1 MIVTYAQLAELLQAP
16 IGLFP
21 RLLIDLAALVGIVWG
36 GYRRGGGRGS
46 HLLTLVTFNVVIFVV
61 THLLNEVEM
70 TMGAAF
76 GLFAVFSLLRYRTEG
91 ISSRDMTYLFLVI
104 ALGLVTA
111 VGAGR
116 VSGLLAIALSLT
128 AMTWIFES
136 GWLTGHER
144 SHVLIYDDVRLL
156 GTDARDRLIAD
167 LRERT
172 GLPVQR
178 VEVEEID
185 LLRDVARLTIYYSA
199 S

>member
-1 MIVTYAQLAELLQAP
+1 MIVTFAQLAEVLQTPVGLL
-16 IGLFP
+16 P
-21 RLLIDLAALVGIVWG
+21 RLLIDLTALAGIVWG

-116 VSGLLAIALSLT
+116 VNVLLSIALSLT
-128 AMTWIFES
+128 AMTWIIES
-136 GWLTGHER
+136 GWLTGRER
-144 SHVLIYDDVRLL
+144 SHTLIYDDVRLL
-156 GTDARDRLIAD
+156 GAGARDRLIAD

-185 LLRDVARLTIYYSA
+185 LLRDVARLTIYYPA
-199 S
+199 P

>member
-1 MIVTYAQLAELLQAP
+1 MIVMFAQLAEVLQTPVGLL
-16 IGLFP
+16 P
-21 RLLIDLAALVGIVWG
+21 RLLIDLTALAGIVWG

-116 VSGLLAIALSLT
+116 VSVLLSIALSLM
-128 AMTWIFES
+128 AMTWIIES
-136 GWLTGHER
+136 GWLTGRER
-144 SHVLIYDDVRLL
+144 SHALIYDDVRLL
-156 GTDARDRLIAD
+156 GAEARDRLIAD

-172 GLPVQR
+172 GLPIQR

-185 LLRDVARLTIYYSA
+185 LLRDVARLTIYYPA
-199 S
+199 P

>member
-1 MIVTYAQLAELLQAP
+1 MTAWFAQLAAAADVPLGLL
-16 IGLFP
+16 P
-21 RLLIDLAALVGIVWG
+21 RLGIDLLALVGIVYG

-116 VSGLLAIALSLT
+116 LTLLAGIALSLT
-128 AMTWIFES
+128 AMTWVIEG
-136 GWLTGHER
+136 GWLTGRER
-144 SHVLIYDDVRLL
+144 SHTLIYDDVRLL
-156 GTDARDRLIAD
+156 GAEARDRLLVD
-167 LRERT
+167 LRQRT

-185 LLRDVARLTIYYSA
+185 LLRDVARLTIYYPA
-199 S
+199 P

>member
-1 MIVTYAQLAELLQAP
+1 MIVTFAQLAEVLQTPVGLL
-16 IGLFP
+16 P
-21 RLLIDLAALVGIVWG
+21 RLLIDLTALAGIVWG

-116 VSGLLAIALSLT
+116 VSVLLSIALSLM
-128 AMTWIFES
+128 AMTWIIES
-136 GWLTGHER
+136 GWLTGRER
-144 SHVLIYDDVRLL
+144 SHALIYDDVRLL
-156 GTDARDRLIAD
+156 GAEARDRLIAD

-172 GLPVQR
+172 GLPIQR

-185 LLRDVARLTIYYSA
+185 LLRDVARLTIYYPA
-199 S
+199 P

>member
-1 MIVTYAQLAELLQAP
+1 MILSFAQLATAADAPVGLLA
-16 IGLFP
+16 
-21 RLLIDLAALVGIVWG
+21 RLAVDLAALAGIVWG

-116 VSGLLAIALSLT
+116 LTVLLGIALSLT
-128 AMTWIFES
+128 GMIWVIEA
-136 GWLTGHER
+136 GWLTGRER

-156 GTDARDRLIAD
+156 GADARDRLIAD

-185 LLRDVARLTIYYSA
+185 LLRDVARLTIYYPA
-199 S
+199 P

>member
-1 MIVTYAQLAELLQAP
+1 MIVTFAQLAEVLQAP
-16 IGLFP
+16 VGLLP
-21 RLLIDLAALVGIVWG
+21 RLLIDLAALTGIVWG

-116 VSGLLAIALSLT
+116 VSVLLGIALSLT
-128 AMTWIFES
+128 AMTWIIES
-136 GWLTGHER
+136 GWLTGRER

-156 GTDARDRLIAD
+156 GADARDRLILD

-185 LLRDVARLTIYYSA
+185 LLRDVARLTIFYPA
-199 S
+199 P

>member
-1 MIVTYAQLAELLQAP
+1 MTAWFAQLAAAVDVPLGLL
-16 IGLFP
+16 P
-21 RLLIDLAALVGIVWG
+21 RLGIDLLALVGIVYG

-116 VSGLLAIALSLT
+116 LTLLAGIALSLT
-128 AMTWIFES
+128 AMTWVIEG
-136 GWLTGHER
+136 GWLTGRER
-144 SHVLIYDDVRLL
+144 SHTLIYDDVRLL
-156 GTDARDRLIAD
+156 GAESRDRLLVD
-167 LRERT
+167 LRQRT

-185 LLRDVARLTIYYSA
+185 LLRDVARLTIYYPA
-199 S
+199 P